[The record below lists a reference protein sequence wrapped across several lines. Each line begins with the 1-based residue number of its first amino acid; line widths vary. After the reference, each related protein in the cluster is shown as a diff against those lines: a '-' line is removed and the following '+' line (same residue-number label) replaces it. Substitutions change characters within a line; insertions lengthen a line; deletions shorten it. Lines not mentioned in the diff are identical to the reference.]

1 MPERW
6 GVLRMLNE
14 YPFGLPGRSPQGEG
28 VSGLVLGS
36 STRRRTSV
44 PIATLVRSPGTIVA
58 IALMHR
64 RVTLKGAVA
73 AHAHAEEIV
82 IAQKGWSQVL
92 PSANF
97 KNDL

>member
-1 MPERW
+1 MPESW
-6 GVLRMLNE
+6 GVLRLLNE

-64 RVTLKGAVA
+64 RLKLKEAVA
-73 AHAHAEEIV
+73 AHAQTEGIA
-82 IAQKGWSQVL
+82 IAQTGRSQVL
-92 PSANF
+92 PSEP
-97 KNDL
+97 